1 MTGLAL
7 LIPVALS
14 LGLAGLA
21 AFFWALSRGQ
31 FDDMDGAA
39 LRILIDD
46 DEDGKWPSAG
56 ATEGREVALSPW
68 PDGGG
73 QNQTAMEEGSPI
85 PSAQSLIQ
93 RKPRFDRPQGAPS
106 PAGS

>member
-7 LIPVALS
+7 LIPVALG

-46 DEDGKWPSAG
+46 DGDERGPSAG

-68 PDGGG
+68 PEGRG
-73 QNQTAMEEGSPI
+73 QNQVAMAESSPI
-85 PSAQSLIQ
+85 ASAESLIQ
-93 RKPRFDRPQGAPS
+93 RKPQFDRVQS
-106 PAGS
+106 PRSHAGT